1 MIIESVVIYPFNFFL
16 KLSILALPFLLPSTA
31 LASVKTFDKHFSV
44 ALVQV
49 DHNYKLGLAS
59 DLEDIDSGVDYRA
72 NTSGLSGVEVS
83 YKLLTLAYLTSNGF
97 TEEDLSQRGKTS
109 YEDLRGGLFLGK
121 DYQWVVLGYY
131 NRYKGMYIENTEEID
146 PLAALYLKRSDIEA
160 FNAGGA
166 LMYIFNPKTF
176 SAAAAYVQTAQ
187 QTKSGGSWL
196 GLFSFDANKFT
207 GQTDLI
213 PDSIENN
220 FGPERDLQKGE
231 FATASLSLGYSYTL
245 VWNSFFI
252 NGTILFGRG
261 QQTKKYEY
269 GAAEVSDTGYANKF
283 NLGYSTG
290 YNGKSFY
297 AGLSYVL
304 NETKYTAGSVRV
316 EPRLE
321 SSRIFLGFRL

>member
-1 MIIESVVIYPFNFFL
+1 MKKPITNS
-16 KLSILALPFLLPSTA
+16 LAWFCTLLLIAPGTA
-31 LASVKTFDKHFSV
+31 PASVKTFDKHFSV
-44 ALVQV
+44 ALVSV
-49 DHNYKLGLAS
+49 DHRYKLSLAS
-59 DLEDIDSGVDYRA
+59 DLEDINSGVDYRA
-72 NTSGLSGVEVS
+72 NTSSLSGVEVS
-83 YKLLTLAYLTSNGF
+83 YKLLTLAYLTSDGF
-97 TEEDLSQRGKTS
+97 SEENIAQKGETS

-166 LMYIFNPKTF
+166 LMYIFSPKKF

-196 GLFSFDANKFT
+196 GLISFDANKFT
-207 GQTDLI
+207 GRTDLI
-213 PDSIENN
+213 PDSIESN
-220 FGPERDLQKGE
+220 FGVERDLRKGE
-231 FATASLSLGYSYTL
+231 FATASLSVGYSYTFVL
-245 VWNSFFI
+245 SNFFL

-269 GAAEVSDTGYANKF
+269 GATEISETGYANKF
-283 NLGYSTG
+283 NMGYSAG

-297 AGLSYVL
+297 TGLSYVQ
-304 NETKYTAGSVRV
+304 NETRYTAGSVRI
-316 EPRLE
+316 EPKLE
-321 SSRIFLGFRL
+321 SSRIFLGFRF